1 MDRKTDRI
9 DHTEPPYSTTT
20 SLRKA
25 KGSSSIEKQMADPGN
40 TKTKQAGLLGPN
52 QEAT

>member
-1 MDRKTDRI
+1 MSRETDRM

-25 KGSSSIEKQMADPGN
+25 KGSSSMEKQVADPGN
-40 TKTKQAGLLGPN
+40 TKAKQTELLGPN